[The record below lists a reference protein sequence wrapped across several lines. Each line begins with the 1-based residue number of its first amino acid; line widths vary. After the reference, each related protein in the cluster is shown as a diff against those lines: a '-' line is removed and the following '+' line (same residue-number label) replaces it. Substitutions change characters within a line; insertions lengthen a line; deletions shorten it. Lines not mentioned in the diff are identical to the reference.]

1 MRIVKLSMIALVLF
15 VISGE
20 ALAAKTTYIATNKRF
35 NYVKLKEVR
44 GSTAERRMM
53 TQPVQVDEKW
63 LAAALKSIKLSRHY
77 LIKKEVDSQQV
88 FSESAIDFL
97 TPNLSRA
104 FAQATHLEETIF
116 SYLQKNPIFIIR
128 NDRLTIAKA
137 WVHGDELHIKFL
149 KLYAKLIGDTDKR
162 GNERKAINSSTGL
175 RVKLELG
182 PGQQLGVSDSDEVV
196 LSMKYDFIKEAELK
210 EAAATRIEKG
220 GKPVA
225 ATTTAVGSA
234 GVAAGAT
241 AGVAAS
247 SVDAS
252 ERLKRLE
259 KLKKEKLITQKEYN
273 AKRKEILNSL

>member
-1 MRIVKLSMIALVLF
+1 MKILKLSMIALALF
-15 VISGE
+15 VIQGE

-35 NYVKLKEVR
+35 NYVKLKEVK
-44 GSTAERRMM
+44 SSVAEGRMM

-63 LAAALKSIKLSRHY
+63 LAAALKSLKLSRHY
-77 LIKKEVDSQQV
+77 LIKKEVDSQQI
-88 FSESAIDFL
+88 FSDSAIDFL
-97 TPNLSRA
+97 TPNLVRA
-104 FAQATHLEETIF
+104 FSQATHMEETIF

-128 NDRLTIAKA
+128 NDRLNIAKA
-137 WVHGDELHIKFL
+137 WIHGDELHIKFL

-162 GNERKAINSSTGL
+162 GNERKAINNSTGL

-210 EAAATRIEKG
+210 EAAATRIEKT
-220 GKPVA
+220 GKPAAASAVA
-225 ATTTAVGSA
+225 GST
-234 GVAAGAT
+234 GVAAGA
-241 AGVAAS
+241 AVASPA
-247 SVDAS
+247 DAS